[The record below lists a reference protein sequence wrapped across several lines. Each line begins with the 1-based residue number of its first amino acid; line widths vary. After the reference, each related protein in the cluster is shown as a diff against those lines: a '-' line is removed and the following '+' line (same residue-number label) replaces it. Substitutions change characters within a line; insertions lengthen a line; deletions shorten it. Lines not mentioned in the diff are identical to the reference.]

1 MTIDNQDAF
10 DEWIL
15 KGHLEAL
22 GKNPKGTACH
32 CPWHDDKSPSAWV
45 KADADGHW
53 RVMCQSANCGR
64 KGDIYDLRE
73 HKPMPKAEE
82 PAKSP
87 ANVRKPAPPPMFFND
102 KAAVSSFATSKGTV
116 EAWYKYGNPDAPCLI
131 IARVKPHGGPK
142 DKMFYPFT
150 PKDGGY
156 VLSKDGQAN
165 VPLYLHHQ
173 LANAPTVLVV
183 EGEKACDAAWK
194 CGIPATTSVGGSKCA
209 KGSDWSALAGKRVV
223 IWPDNDAAG
232 TVYMNEVTELL
243 SDLQCTI
250 YRIDPANLE
259 LPPKGDIADM
269 VAKWPSIT
277 SVQTDIILS
286 LMADAEPVGA
296 LAASAELDAY
306 HKLID
311 DGKWVSLD
319 SPLPITGMLSR
330 AFLPG
335 AITILCAETGVGKSF
350 FLIQLMAF
358 WYEQGIVSWAK
369 LFEDER
375 VAHTSRLVAQLSG
388 QEGHTRCEW
397 LKANKDEREAHKREH
412 KKAVDDIGARMVA
425 EKNTEERPWSADD
438 VCKWAEKTALAGARV
453 IVIDPLTSI
462 PAGEKSWQQDFDV
475 IMRLKSTARRHG
487 CSIMLTTHPAKNHKG
502 VSVSSIQGGTAW
514 SRFSHTILWLER
526 HEEGHMAR
534 TQEGVNPANRTMSI
548 LKCRNGRGAGNR
560 IAMNFLDDL
569 QLHELGLIIPDA
581 PKCAIAK
588 EAAAMDKDRRVN
600 MAKRLSAG
608 PQSDEDLFS

>member
-1 MTIDNQDAF
+1 MTANQDAF
-10 DEWIL
+10 DGDL
-15 KGHLEAL
+15 LYAQLEAL
-22 GKNPKGTACH
+22 GLEPKNKKVC
-32 CPWHDDKSPSAWV
+32 CPWHDDSNPSASILN
-45 KADADGHW
+45 DSTGHW
-53 RVMCQSANCGR
+53 RVFCHACNRS
-64 KGDIYDLRE
+64 GDIYDLRNE
-73 HKPMPKAEE
+73 KPTIDKQEGPKVSRMHSKPSQRASEREVLAGKAEV
-82 PAKSP
+82 A
-87 ANVRKPAPPPMFFND
+87 ARC
-102 KAAVSSFATSKGTV
+102 KAAGVV
-116 EAWYKYGNPDAPCLI
+116 EAWYKYGDDPAKPVLV
-131 IARVKPHGGPK
+131 IARIKPSNKPK
-142 DKMFYPFT
+142 FFWSFT
-150 PKDGGY
+150 PQEDGTYVSGKDGKSGHPVY
-156 VLSKDGQAN
+156 LS
-165 VPLYLHHQ
+165 HQ
-173 LANAPTVLVV
+173 LEHWPTVLVC
-183 EGEKACDAAWK
+183 EGEKAVDTAWR
-194 CGIPATTSVGGSKCA
+194 CGIAATTSNGGASSAA
-209 KGSDWSALAGKRVV
+209 KTDWSALKGKTVV
-223 IWPDNDAAG
+223 LWPDNDDNGAK
-232 TVYMNEVTELL
+232 YMDDVTEILTEL
-243 SDLQCTI
+243 GCII
-250 YRIDPANLE
+250 YRIDPAKLE
-259 LPPKGDIADM
+259 LPPKGDLADM
-269 VAKWPSIT
+269 AAKWPEIT
-277 SVQTDIILS
+277 ATQTDIILS

-397 LKANKDEREAHKREH
+397 LKANKEEREEH
-412 KKAVDDIGARMVA
+412 KMAHRKAVDEIGARMVA

-453 IVIDPLTSI
+453 IIIDPLTSI

-526 HEEGHMAR
+526 HEDGHMAK
-534 TQEGVNPANRTMSI
+534 TQDGTNPANRTMSI

-560 IAMNFLDDL
+560 IAMNFQDDL

-581 PKCAIAK
+581 PKCAVANEAK
-588 EAAAMDKDRRVN
+588 AMEMSRRAQKV
-600 MAKRLSAG
+600 SST
-608 PQSDEDLFS
+608 PQQSEDLFS